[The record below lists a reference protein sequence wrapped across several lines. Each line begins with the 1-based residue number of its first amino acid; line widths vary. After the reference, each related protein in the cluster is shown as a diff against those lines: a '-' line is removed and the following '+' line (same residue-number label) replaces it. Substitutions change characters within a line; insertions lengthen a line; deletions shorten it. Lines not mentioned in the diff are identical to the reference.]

1 MELSVLPGQFQVSK
15 HQKHQTAHRGFLPK
29 NAQASCNRLRAA
41 VSEYWLWSLK
51 GPQDSQVNSRHGL
64 SKDMVMVPQFLSL
77 ADSFVFL
84 VP

>member
-1 MELSVLPGQFQVSK
+1 MYCLASSKSLNIRNIRLITEDSFPRMCRLPATG
-15 HQKHQTAHRGFLPK
+15 
-29 NAQASCNRLRAA
+29 LRAA

-64 SKDMVMVPQFLSL
+64 SKEMVMVPQFLSL